1 MMQTEFGPNA
11 QAFHAF
17 KGMLF
22 EPSNPESLERLIAYF
37 EAQGGAPALLEAAK
51 AHQDN
56 PLELE
61 CDFNRMCIGPT
72 RLLVPPY
79 ESVYRATGRQINTDK
94 TVAVAE
100 FYQHIGL
107 VVDEG
112 LSEPADFIGN
122 ELEFL
127 YCLEVLAHEHAAKGN
142 DATVADINALAQEF
156 FAAHLGT
163 WYQEFVDGMAQQ
175 AQLEFWR
182 QYALS
187 LGRFIATRFTH

>member
-122 ELEFL
+122 EL
-127 YCLEVLAHEHAAKGN
+127 
-142 DATVADINALAQEF
+142 
-156 FAAHLGT
+156 
-163 WYQEFVDGMAQQ
+163 
-175 AQLEFWR
+175 
-182 QYALS
+182 
-187 LGRFIATRFTH
+187 